1 MEYKQHLSYVRYS
14 LRGESA
20 PTTSTAVSSALTE
33 AYLSMAKSDWIR
45 LEEQE
50 SNLPPHSYSQ
60 PAQPKDTY
68 DACKYC
74 AEWDQNTF
82 SQKAVM
88 TAVCYV
94 MQIPDEA
101 VSSNAQI
108 LSVSANLS
116 GDRWLADGAVLS
128 AWLSD
133 FEFPPTFA
141 KIISKTD
148 PIDGIV
154 SSPTPPP
161 EEDDSTSPWEAPLR
175 KKTVVDNNGT
185 DSQCVATLEIG
196 QTAKK
201 YLHLCLR
208 LSLYT
213 SHRKAWIEGGALISG
228 SSIQV
233 SFDSDFASGGDG
245 ALAFPL
251 VYHQYFGTGLTPKFV
266 YEFDGKEGCLFQ
278 AAPSNSSILP
288 NAVINADVGVII
300 PSKVDSDGT
309 FKMLVNQDNLPMF
322 INSAMELGSRND
334 NAANL
339 ILHKIRTNNASS
351 GISKGGAKVYAVVQ
365 LPNAVDDNLNCD
377 FGAESDLIPVGAGIA
392 TYNVGMFFL
401 PGRFDGRKLTGFS
414 LGDYEGEPG
423 NKCEQMVVLVSLYFV
438 RDYITDFTRVEDDG
452 SSVSER
458 HIISPGFYYRD
469 WDTISGAA
477 TELPVLPCIPNMSKY
492 DTAHVP
498 MEHIASFE
506 TPFWKLSRGYLF
518 DFSPKYVPE
527 GKGALVVFIA
537 SRYKGGDSW
546 MTSVNFQ
553 NDGKVFK
560 LY

>member
-82 SQKAVM
+82 SQKAAM

-133 FEFPPTFA
+133 SEFPPTFA

-251 VYHQYFGTGLTPKFV
+251 VYHQYFGTGLNPKFV

-278 AAPSNSSILP
+278 AAPSNSSIVP
-288 NAVINADVGVII
+288 NAVICADIGIVI
-300 PSKVDSDGT
+300 PSKTGSDGA
-309 FKMLVNQDNLPMF
+309 FEMLVNEENLPLF
-322 INSAMELGSRND
+322 INSAMEMGSRND

-339 ILHKIRTNNASS
+339 ILHKILTNRAVNS
-351 GISKGGAKVYAVVQ
+351 ISKVTAKLSASVSLPASTDDGLDCSFGEGADILQ
-365 LPNAVDDNLNCD
+365 
-377 FGAESDLIPVGAGIA
+377 IGAGFA
-392 TYNVGMFFL
+392 TYRVSMFFL

-414 LGDYEGEPG
+414 FGDYIGEPT
-423 NKCEQMVVLVSLYFV
+423 NKYENEVVLVSLYCV
-438 RDYITDFTRVEDDG
+438 RDYITDFARVEVDG

-477 TELPVLPCIPNMSKY
+477 TELPVLPCVQNMSKY
-492 DTAHVP
+492 NIAHVP

-506 TPFWKLSRGYLF
+506 TPFWKVFYGHLF
-518 DFSPKYVPE
+518 NFSPKYVPE

-537 SRYKGGDSW
+537 SRYKGGGSW
-546 MTSVNFQ
+546 NGQVDLKNE
-553 NDGKVFK
+553 GKVFK
-560 LY
+560 IY

>member
-133 FEFPPTFA
+133 SEFPPTFA

-161 EEDDSTSPWEAPLR
+161 EEDDATSPWEAPLR

-196 QTAKK
+196 QPAKK

-251 VYHQYFGTGLTPKFV
+251 AYKRLFGVGIDKIF
-266 YEFDGKEGCLFQ
+266 YEFDGKEGCIFQ
-278 AAPSNSSILP
+278 AVPSNSSIVP
-288 NAVINADVGVII
+288 NAAICAKIGVVI
-300 PSKVDSDGT
+300 PSKVYSDGS
-309 FKMLVNQDNLPMF
+309 FEWFIDEEDFPRF
-322 INSAMELGSRND
+322 INSALELGSRHD

-339 ILHKIRTNNASS
+339 VLFQKDPFSP
-351 GISKGGAKVYAVVQ
+351 SKYDAKLQAGVSVEPMY
-365 LPNAVDDNLNCD
+365 VDTVDCG
-377 FGAESDLIPVGAGIA
+377 FGEGEDIVHINAGIA
-392 TYNVGMFFL
+392 IYDVSMFFL
-401 PGRFDGRKLTGFS
+401 PGHFDGRKLTGFS
-414 LGDYEGEPG
+414 FGDYIGEPTTKDE
-423 NKCEQMVVLVSLYFV
+423 NKVVLVSLYCV
-438 RDYITDFTRVEDDG
+438 RDYITDFARVEDDG

-469 WDTISGAA
+469 WDTFSGAA
-477 TELPVLPCIPNMSKY
+477 TELPVLPCVQNMSKY
-492 DTAHVP
+492 DIAHVP

-506 TPFWKLSRGYLF
+506 TPFWKLSCGNLF

-537 SRYKGGDSW
+537 SRYKGGGSW
-546 MTSVNFQ
+546 SSSVELK
-553 NDGKVFK
+553 NDGNVFK

>member
-60 PAQPKDTY
+60 PAKPKDTY

-133 FEFPPTFA
+133 SEFPPTFA

-154 SSPTPPP
+154 SSPTQPP
-161 EEDDSTSPWEAPLR
+161 EEDDATSPWEAPLR

-251 VYHQYFGTGLTPKFV
+251 VYHQYFTTGLTPKFV

-278 AAPSNSSILP
+278 AVPSNSSILP

-300 PSKVDSDGT
+300 PSIVDSDGT
-309 FKMLVNQDNLPMF
+309 FKMLVNPDNLPLF

-339 ILHKIRTNNASS
+339 ILRRIITNDGLHTITKVNAKLGVSV
-351 GISKGGAKVYAVVQ
+351 G
-365 LPNAVDDNLNCD
+365 LPNGVDDDLNCD
-377 FGAESDLIPVGAGIA
+377 FGTGSDLISVGAGIA
-392 TYNVGMFFL
+392 TYRVNMYFL

-414 LGDYEGEPG
+414 FGDYIGEPT
-423 NKCEQMVVLVSLYFV
+423 NKFEYMMALVSLYFV

-477 TELPVLPCIPNMSKY
+477 TELPVLPCVQNMSRY
-492 DTAHVP
+492 AIAHVP

-506 TPFWKLSRGYLF
+506 TPFWKLSCGHLF

-527 GKGALVVFIA
+527 GKGALVVFVT
-537 SRYKGGDSW
+537 SRFIGGDSW
-546 MTSVNFQ
+546 GTQDPFKE
-553 NDGKVFK
+553 DGKVFK